1 MRVHLLLC
9 FPGHTC
15 RPDLTLETVLRAS
28 LACWQVFEKW
38 KSDVVTLERIMLRAF
53 GFILHVEHPHK
64 FVLNYLVVLE
74 QHDHPE
80 SGLLQRAWNL
90 ANDRYSSHAAA
101 AVEYSCYSSTCTCR

>member
-1 MRVHLLLC
+1 MQAHLLLC
-9 FPGHTC
+9 FPGHTR
-15 RPDLTLETVLRAS
+15 RPVLTLEIVLRAS

-101 AVEYSCYSSTCTCR
+101 VVEYSCFSSTCTYR

>member
-9 FPGHTC
+9 FPQHT
-15 RPDLTLETVLRAS
+15 RLPVLTLDTVLRAS

-101 AVEYSCYSSTCTCR
+101 AAEYSCYPSTCTCR